1 MRLRKKWWAR
11 PELNSSLNFIQQPL
25 TMKGKWQEEFK
36 NNNPIHLEL
45 GCGWG
50 RFINEKAQNNRN
62 INYIGIDL
70 KDEVLVYAL
79 RRLEDNKLTNIRL
92 TAMNIMFIDQVFN
105 KDDISKI
112 YINFCNPWP
121 KLRHNKRR
129 LTHSSFLKKYK
140 GFLKINGEIWFKTD
154 DEGLFTDSLDY
165 FKDEGFEIKYI
176 TYDLH
181 ASDFNE
187 NVCTEY
193 ETKFL
198 NRGMKIMFLIAVLK

>member
-11 PELNSSLNFIQQPL
+11 PELENSLNFIKEPL
-25 TMKGKWQEEFK
+25 AMKGKWQEEFK
-36 NNNPIHLEL
+36 NNNQIHLEL

-50 RFINEKAQNNRN
+50 KFINEKAQNNKD

-79 RRLEDNKLTNIRL
+79 RTLEGNDLSNIRL

-121 KLRHNKRR
+121 KFRHNKRR
-129 LTHSSFLKKYK
+129 LTHTTFLKKYK
-140 GFLKINGEIWFKTD
+140 LFLKTNGEIWFKTD
-154 DEGLFTDSLDY
+154 DEGLFKDSLDY
-165 FKDEGFEIKYI
+165 FKDEGFEIKYV
-176 TYDLH
+176 TYDLQDRK
-181 ASDFNE
+181 S
-187 NVCTEY
+187 V
-193 ETKFL
+193 
-198 NRGMKIMFLIAVLK
+198 V